1 MTFYLWCWTEKLW
14 QDFESS
20 PYQET
25 YFIGLVKFLLHYF
38 ILLSRAQ
45 ICDIDRCSSSNRLQP
60 HKLKKKK
67 INIWAY
73 TTTNIVNTVWTK
85 YKSK

>member
-38 ILLSRAQ
+38 ILLSGAQ

-67 INIWAY
+67 NQYISIYNY
-73 TTTNIVNTVWTK
+73 KYSKYSVNQI
-85 YKSK
+85 